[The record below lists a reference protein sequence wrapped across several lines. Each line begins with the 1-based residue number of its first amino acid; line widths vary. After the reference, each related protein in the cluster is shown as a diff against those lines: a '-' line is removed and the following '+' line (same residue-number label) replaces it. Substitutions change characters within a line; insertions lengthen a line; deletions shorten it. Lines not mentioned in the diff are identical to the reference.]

1 MSGTRID
8 LDATRDQQG
17 FDRAKIVIQDGDKVE
32 ESGPSKV
39 EIRVDEQKS
48 EKRTSA
54 TIVNEEG
61 GIPTSML
68 SARGAPPSSTRLV
81 ANAVKE
87 AISENFKSA
96 RKSSARR
103 SNGESPSERMKREGV
118 LASDSQKRN
127 RDEKTSRP
135 RLPKNDNNKPPEPSD
150 KEKSGKQKT
159 TEAADEAIDM
169 MPQTDAEKHNYWKTR
184 MQILKSKFPD
194 VTIPKNVS
202 DLDWSEIR
210 KIYYVEMDRVSI
222 TKNVEMYK
230 MAMVVMFFVLEYAG
244 TTYLKIDVKGFS
256 VHSMRSLHRYERLL
270 IELGEKNYSSFAD
283 NWPVEFRLGGMVLVS
298 AVIYCIAKYIF
309 KLTGQDMSDD
319 FFDLFNNLGTA
330 SVEADLPPGVGM
342 DAAMDGAK
350 GAEGGGAGLGGM
362 LSGLMG
368 ALGGQGGGGL
378 GALFANMMGGG
389 GAQPAATTASQ
400 PAGEDG
406 NRIRPPTYR
415 KKKKA
420 VPDK

>member
-8 LDATRDQQG
+8 LDATRNRQD
-17 FDRAKIVIQDGDKVE
+17 FEKAKIVIQDGDKTDE
-32 ESGPSKV
+32 PRAPSSTRDSGSAKV
-39 EIRVDEQKS
+39 EILAGEQKRGS
-48 EKRTSA
+48 GTA
-54 TIVNEEG
+54 IIVNEEG
-61 GIPTSML
+61 GIPNTML
-68 SARGAPPSSTRLV
+68 SATGAPPSSTRLI
-81 ANAVKE
+81 ADAIKE
-87 AISENFKSA
+87 SIKSA
-96 RKSSARR
+96 RKSSTRVVK
-103 SNGESPSERMKREGV
+103 EFVPPS
-118 LASDSQKRN
+118 
-127 RDEKTSRP
+127 DEHRLP
-135 RLPKNDNNKPPEPSD
+135 RLPRNENNKPPEPSAN
-150 KEKSGKQKT
+150 EKSGKEKVV
-159 TEAADEAIDM
+159 EEEGEIDM
-169 MPQTDAEKHNYWKTR
+169 MPKTDAEKHNYWKTR

-194 VTIPKNVS
+194 VTIPKNCG
-202 DLDWSEIR
+202 DLNWSELR

-319 FFDLFNNLGTA
+319 FFDLFQNLGTA

-342 DAAMDGAK
+342 DAAMEGAK
-350 GAEGGGAGLGGM
+350 GADGGAQGLGGM

-378 GALFANMMGGG
+378 GNIFASMMGGG
-389 GAQPAATTASQ
+389 GGQAAAPSNQP
-400 PAGEDG
+400 PAKEGS
-406 NRIRPPTYR
+406 RIRPPTYR
-415 KKKKA
+415 KKKKTT
-420 VPDK
+420 PDK